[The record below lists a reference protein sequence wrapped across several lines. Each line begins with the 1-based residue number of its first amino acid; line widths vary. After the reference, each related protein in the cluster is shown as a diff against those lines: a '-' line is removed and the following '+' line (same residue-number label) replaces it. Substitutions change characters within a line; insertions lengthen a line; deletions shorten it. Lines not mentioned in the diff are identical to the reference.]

1 MTEDSQL
8 ELDSPNKKKKIN
20 EDTQEFPTEQM
31 RKTMLFAKEMSA
43 SKIPGNINTSPNT
56 LTNTYHDE
64 LNNAN
69 TVPGTPSDYNTE
81 KFNTF

>member
-1 MTEDSQL
+1 
-8 ELDSPNKKKKIN
+8 
-20 EDTQEFPTEQM
+20 M